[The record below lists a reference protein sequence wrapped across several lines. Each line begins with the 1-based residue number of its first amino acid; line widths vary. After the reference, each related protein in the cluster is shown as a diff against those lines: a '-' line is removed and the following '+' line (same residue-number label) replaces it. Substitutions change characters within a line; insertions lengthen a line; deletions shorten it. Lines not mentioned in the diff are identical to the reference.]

1 MDVKRRFGEQLT
13 ACSGYFRERL
23 SVSREPGESNLEVRP
38 WMKASIRNLRGLRLF
53 LTVEAL
59 ELETSKDGE
68 DLEIFDSARS
78 KSGDVSSSPG

>member
-1 MDVKRRFGEQLT
+1 
-13 ACSGYFRERL
+13 
-23 SVSREPGESNLEVRP
+23 
-38 WMKASIRNLRGLRLF
+38 MKASIRNSRGLRLF